1 MSPQDQHGSR
11 GYSVPTG
18 RPYAL
23 KELQASLGS
32 LGDHLRE
39 LYDGSHPAEYDGI
52 ADALYV
58 AFQTAAGLA
67 PAKSY
72 TGCPEHPNGALDP
85 EAPEGW
91 GRCLI
96 CNDRRRLGRR
106 LQGGRTAGPAGEQRR
121 LGYPVPEGPYTL
133 PALRACLRTVE
144 DQRFHLSLSSPAE
157 DFVRIADDLH
167 RAFIVARELSRPR
180 NASGC
185 SEHPGAPIDPDAPP
199 ARPVS
204 SAPDARDARS
214 APRRPRRC
222 SRASAG
228 ASADNCTA
236 DSSARRA
243 ENRRDRRSHTPR
255 SPTLGYPPQSGHGVH
270 DRR

>member
-1 MSPQDQHGSR
+1 MSPAEQRGNSR

-23 KELQASLGS
+23 KELQAALGS

-39 LYDGSHPAEYDGI
+39 LYDGAHPAEYEAV
-52 ADALYV
+52 ADALYT

-72 TGCPEHPNGALDP
+72 TGCSEHPNGALDP
-85 EAPEGW
+85 EAPDGW

-96 CNDRRRLGRR
+96 CNDRRRLGLRA
-106 LQGGRTAGPAGEQRR
+106 QGVRGARAAAAPPAGEQRR
-121 LGYPVPEGPYTL
+121 LGYPVPDPRTRSRRCATTSAPSRTAASTWASPRPPRSSYASRTISTGRSSWPANSPGPAT
-133 PALRACLRTVE
+133 
-144 DQRFHLSLSSPAE
+144 
-157 DFVRIADDLH
+157 
-167 RAFIVARELSRPR
+167 
-180 NASGC
+180 
-185 SEHPGAPIDPDAPP
+185 PP
-199 ARPVS
+199 AVPSTPARPSIPTRRPVRPVS

-228 ASADNCTA
+228 ASAGSCSA
-236 DSSARRA
+236 VSSARRA
-243 ENRRDRRSHTPR
+243 EK
-255 SPTLGYPPQSGHGVH
+255 PPGRGPH
-270 DRR
+270 DP

>member
-1 MSPQDQHGSR
+1 MSPQEQHGSR

-23 KELQASLGS
+23 KELQANVGA
-32 LGDHLRE
+32 LGDRIKE
-39 LYDGSHPAEYDGI
+39 LYDGAHPAEYDPV

-106 LQGGRTAGPAGEQRR
+106 LQGGRPAGPAPAGEQRR
-121 LGYPVPEGPYTL
+121 LGYPVPDPPYTL
-133 PALRACLRTVE
+133 DVLRHYLRVIDE
-144 DQRFHLSLSSPAE
+144 QRFHLTLGSPDQ

-199 ARPVS
+199 GEA
-204 SAPDARDARS
+204 
-214 APRRPRRC
+214 C
-222 SRASAG
+222 IFCAG
-228 ASADNCTA
+228 RK
-236 DSSARRA
+236 RRA
-243 ENRRDRRSHTPR
+243 QR
-255 SPTLGYPPQSGHGVH
+255 PPQTPEMLPRI
-270 DRR
+270 RRGERRQLHRRFERPPG

>member
-1 MSPQDQHGSR
+1 MSPAEQHNHSR

-23 KELQASLGS
+23 KELQAALGS

-39 LYDGSHPAEYDGI
+39 LYDGAHPAEYEAV
-52 ADALYV
+52 ADALYT

-72 TGCPEHPNGALDP
+72 TGCSEHPNGALDP
-85 EAPEGW
+85 EAPDGW

-96 CNDRRRLGRR
+96 CNDRRRLGLRSPGVR
-106 LQGGRTAGPAGEQRR
+106 GARPAAAAPPAGEQRR
-121 LGYPVPEGPYTL
+121 LGYPVPDPPYTL
-133 PALRACLRTVE
+133 QSLRDHLRTVE
-144 DQRFHLSLSSPAE
+144 DRRFHLGFSSPAE
-157 DFVRIADDLH
+157 EFVRIADDLH

-199 ARPVS
+199 GEACIFCAGRKRR
-204 SAPDARDARS
+204 AQRS
-214 APRRPRRC
+214 ATTPEMLPRIRRGERRQLQRRFERPP
-222 SRASAG
+222 G
-228 ASADNCTA
+228 
-236 DSSARRA
+236 
-243 ENRRDRRSHTPR
+243 
-255 SPTLGYPPQSGHGVH
+255 
-270 DRR
+270 

>member
-1 MSPQDQHGSR
+1 MSRQDQHSSSR

-39 LYDGSHPAEYDGI
+39 LYDGSRPAEYEGI
-52 ADALYV
+52 ADALYT

-85 EAPEGW
+85 EAPDGW

-96 CNDRRRLGRR
+96 CNDRRRLGLRS
-106 LQGGRTAGPAGEQRR
+106 QGSRAAAAAPAAAEQRR
-121 LGYPVPEGPYTL
+121 LGYPVPAPPYTHE
-133 PALRACLRTVE
+133 ALRARLRTVE
-144 DQRFHLSLSSPAE
+144 DQRFHLGLSSPAE

-199 ARPVS
+199 GEACIFCAGRKRR
-204 SAPDARDARS
+204 AQRS
-214 APRRPRRC
+214 AQTPEMLPRIRRGERRQLQRRFERPP
-222 SRASAG
+222 G
-228 ASADNCTA
+228 
-236 DSSARRA
+236 
-243 ENRRDRRSHTPR
+243 
-255 SPTLGYPPQSGHGVH
+255 
-270 DRR
+270 

>member
-23 KELQASLGS
+23 KELQATLGS
-32 LGDHLRE
+32 LGDHMRE
-39 LYDGSHPAEYDGI
+39 LYDGAHPAEYDGV
-52 ADALYV
+52 ADALYI
-58 AFQTAAGLA
+58 AFQTASGLA

-85 EAPEGW
+85 EAPDGW

-96 CNDRRRLGRR
+96 CNDRRRLGLRG
-106 LQGGRTAGPAGEQRR
+106 QGGRTAGAAPAAGEQRR
-121 LGYPVPEGPYTL
+121 LGYPVPDPPYTHD
-133 PALRACLRTVE
+133 ALRAFLRTIE
-144 DQRFHLSLSSPAE
+144 DRRFHLGLSSPPE
-157 DFVRIADDLH
+157 EFVRMADDLH

-199 ARPVS
+199 GEACIFC
-204 SAPDARDARS
+204 AG
-214 APRRPRRC
+214 RR
-222 SRASAG
+222 
-228 ASADNCTA
+228 
-236 DSSARRA
+236 RRA
-243 ENRRDRRSHTPR
+243 QRPAQTPEMLPRIRRGERRQLQR
-255 SPTLGYPPQSGHGVH
+255 RFERPPG
-270 DRR
+270 